1 MCKSV
6 TNQAEY
12 FVSEF
17 YYFIVIL
24 SLHINGIL
32 QCRENKLPQ
41 DITLVLGGKYE
52 SQNRG
57 FGISLCALRCDLR
70 GQNEGQILKIREI
83 LYIISFYQLSTP
95 PSGIP

>member
-6 TNQAEY
+6 TNQADYLVSY
-12 FVSEF
+12 F
-17 YYFIVIL
+17 YHFIVIL
-24 SLHINGIL
+24 SLHLKGIL
-32 QCRENKLPQ
+32 QCWENKVPQ

-52 SQNRG
+52 WQNRH
-57 FGISLCALRCDLR
+57 FGTSLCALRCDLR